1 MNAEATIKLTK
12 PFHQNFHQRNMM
24 SDRTSPKGY
33 VQFFFTMEHEAQR
46 GFYKKG
52 VYKIANLLT
61 YDLHGCFL
69 VNFLRTTY

>member
-33 VQFFFTMEHEAQR
+33 VQFFLQWNMKLKEIFIKR
-46 GFYKKG
+46 
-52 VYKIANLLT
+52 VLI
-61 YDLHGCFL
+61 
-69 VNFLRTTY
+69 R